1 LKGDEGVKGGGDPFS
16 NVRKWPK
23 FVKITQNNFQI
34 FKQEKNEKK
43 FMGTMYNFLYYLVGD
58 I

>member
-1 LKGDEGVKGGGDPFS
+1 MKGSRGGGDPFS

-34 FKQEKNEKK
+34 FKQEKNSKK